1 MGPPVPYGMAGRMLT
16 ASDDVVYLPAEY
28 KRFVIKA
35 LLWVLVRGHTV
46 SFRDRSKRHVP
57 HGDPVKCG
65 PQKNPESGADQWSL
79 PPLPQRF
86 RLAPCRIEPS
96 ARSPSVV
103 GRVLTI
109 RTASD
114 RRPRPCCAG
123 RAAYWR
129 AMCMRSS
136 ASESSVSFPLT
147 STVTLWMV
155 PVNLNGLA

>member
-1 MGPPVPYGMAGRMLT
+1 MVPPAAAAALQAGSM
-16 ASDDVVYLPAEY
+16 P
-28 KRFVIKA
+28 
-35 LLWVLVRGHTV
+35 
-46 SFRDRSKRHVP
+46 DR
-57 HGDPVKCG
+57 
-65 PQKNPESGADQWSL
+65 A
-79 PPLPQRF
+79 
-86 RLAPCRIEPS
+86 IS
-96 ARSPSVV
+96 ARSSSVAGGV
-103 GRVLTI
+103 RTI

-114 RRPRPCCAG
+114 RDGGRVPRPCCAG